1 MTDGAAI
8 PKRQTGPVL
17 LWAAGGVGAL
27 LLAAGLAGGL
37 SGAVG
42 YGLLLAAAV
51 ALLVATVL
59 FGIFALSRRPGSDV
73 LKQAFGILFLAG
85 AGLYVIGFCAL
96 LGHLGHE
103 ALQGRL
109 ALRWIIFWPAA
120 AGALAV
126 LDYGLYRKLVS
137 GNLPTFQRFG
147 GFMTRERN
155 DASATRRVLV
165 DEVILHRTLWS
176 ASRFRWLRHTLI
188 FWGFTVLFA
197 TELFAVLFREILPSL
212 GYGGLWAD
220 GRPLRLAHDFL
231 FEISGLAVLAGCI
244 LALIFRYRVR
254 GTPDEKYTDTP
265 ASLFLLAV
273 VLSGF
278 IVEALRMAAA
288 PGATD
293 AVSFVGYAMA
303 GIPGLAGL
311 YASLYEPLWYV
322 HVLGSCLFIALVPA
336 RRLVHSCATPMGRL
350 MGAQKGMLEA
360 RRRGVLGGLL
370 PGSRRD

>member
-59 FGIFALSRRPGSDV
+59 FGIFALSRRLGSDV
-73 LKQAFGILFLAG
+73 LKQACGILFLAG

-155 DASATRRVLV
+155 NARETRRVLV

-188 FWGFTVLFA
+188 FWGFSVLFV
-197 TELFAVLFREILPSL
+197 TELLAVLFREILPSFGL
-212 GYGGLWAD
+212 PGLWAE
-220 GRPLRLAHDFL
+220 GHPLRLAHELL
-231 FEISGLAVLAGCI
+231 FEVSGLCVLAGCL
-244 LALIFRYRVR
+244 LALVFRWRAR
-254 GTPDEKYTDTP
+254 GTADAKYADTP
-265 ASLFLLAV
+265 TTLFLLAV

-278 IVEALRMAAA
+278 LVEALRIAAL
-288 PGATD
+288 PGDGD
-293 AVSFVGYAMA
+293 AISFAGYALA
-303 GIPGLAGL
+303 ALPGIGALHGP
-311 YASLYEPLWYV
+311 LYEPLWYL
-322 HVLGSCLFIALVPA
+322 HVLGSCLFIAWVPV
-336 RRLVHSCATPMGRL
+336 RRMVHSCATPMGRL
-350 MGAQKGMLEA
+350 MNAQKPMLEA

-370 PGSRRD
+370 PGGPPD